1 MVSEI
6 RIYAEGG
13 GNKADTKALFREGLS
28 VFLGQLRMLARS
40 KSIRWNIIACGGRD
54 QAYQRFVNAFH
65 QHPGA
70 FNVLLVD
77 AEAAVAAPNAPWQ
90 HLSSRDGW
98 NAAESSDENCH
109 LMVQMMEAWFIA
121 DPAIHSVN
129 NSCASEEWH
138 RLPACENTGKMPV
151 PRITCAKTYD
161 AVYSLAKYYGQGFK
175 PNQIP
180 GAANVE
186 TVPKAQLL
194 QILENAT
201 RQTPKGV
208 YGKISHGCQ
217 LLQRIAPAVVRGKAP
232 HCDLLFKTLM
242 EKMLP

>member
-1 MVSEI
+1 MVNEI

-13 GNKADTKALFREGLS
+13 GNKADTKARFREGLS
-28 VFLGQLRMLARS
+28 VFLGQLRTLARS

-54 QAYQRFVNAFH
+54 QAYQRFVNALQ

-77 AEAAVAAPNAPWQ
+77 AEGTVAVPNAPWL

-98 NAAESSDENCH
+98 TAEGASDENCH
-109 LMVQMMEAWFIA
+109 LMVQMMEAWFVA
-121 DPAIHSVN
+121 DSA
-129 NSCASEEWH
+129 
-138 RLPACENTGKMPV
+138 
-151 PRITCAKTYD
+151 
-161 AVYSLAKYYGQGFK
+161 SLAAYYGQGFN

-186 TVPKAQLL
+186 TIPKDQLL
-194 QILENAT
+194 PILESAT
-201 RQTPKGV
+201 RHTTKGV

-242 EKMLP
+242 EKMSP